1 MFRVRRWSSFLVA
14 LFVVAC
20 GGGGGSG
27 AGSTDDVGSANNG
40 IQIRWVA
47 APGVAGYV
55 IHWGVRSAE
64 YSEMVDVGLPTAGDA
79 GVVSYVLYAL
89 ESPGTYFF
97 AMTSYDESGVMSSFS
112 NEIAVEVP

>member
-1 MFRVRRWSSFLVA
+1 MFPVRRWSAFLVA
-14 LFVVAC
+14 LFVIAC

-27 AGSTDDVGSANNG
+27 GGSTDHVGSANNG
-40 IQIRWVA
+40 IQIRWRA

-55 IHWGVRSAE
+55 IHWGLRSAE
-64 YSEMVDVGLPTAGDA
+64 YSEMIDVGLPIAGAA

-97 AMTSYDESGVMSSFS
+97 AMTSYDESGAVSSFS
-112 NEIAVEVP
+112 NEIAVDLP